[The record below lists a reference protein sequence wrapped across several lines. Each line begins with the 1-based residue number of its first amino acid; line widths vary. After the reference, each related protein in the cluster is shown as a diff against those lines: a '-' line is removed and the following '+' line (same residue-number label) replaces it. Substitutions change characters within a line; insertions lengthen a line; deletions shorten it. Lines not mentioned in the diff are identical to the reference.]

1 MDILGKDS
9 EIDIVLEVS
18 GIKECF
24 FGDKEVILEVTE
36 NLLSNALQYGKERV
50 EIKVSVTSEE
60 LEICVR
66 DDGIGFMQNIREVT
80 KVFYKQNVKD
90 SLKHEGMGMYIS
102 RLYCEKHGGKLLL
115 ENEKSGGAVVKALF
129 RRIAS

>member
-66 DDGIGFMQNIREVT
+66 DDGIGFMQNMREW
-80 KVFYKQNVKD
+80 
-90 SLKHEGMGMYIS
+90 ECI
-102 RLYCEKHGGKLLL
+102 
-115 ENEKSGGAVVKALF
+115 
-129 RRIAS
+129 